1 MSRQILVFHS
11 ALTPDAMKDV
21 LRRTID
27 KEQRTLFSFSGYRGD
42 RPLLGEVSEDS
53 FRLRKRRYSRN
64 DFAGQ
69 LYARFEP
76 EPGGTRIE
84 GYFDVPRWA
93 KYFMRIWLACAVLI
107 AAPIFVMTM
116 IDLRTGTHYMTG
128 DLRVGLVVPPVLV
141 LCGIVLPKFGRLLGK
156 GDERFILEF
165 VQNTL
170 AARIEEPTLIR

>member
-1 MSRQILVFHS
+1 
-11 ALTPDAMKDV
+11 MKDV

-42 RPLLGEVSEDS
+42 RPLLGEVSEGS

-64 DFAGQ
+64 DFAGE
-69 LYARFEP
+69 LYARFGP

-84 GYFDVPRWA
+84 GYFDMPRWA
-93 KYFMRIWLACAVLI
+93 KYFMRIWLTGVALI
-107 AAPIFVMTM
+107 GAPIFVTTM
-116 IDLRTGTHYMTG
+116 IDLTRGTHYMTG
-128 DLRVGLVVPPVLV
+128 DLWVGLIVPPALV
-141 LCGIVLPKFGRLLGK
+141 LFGIVLPKFGPLLGK

-170 AARIEEPTLIR
+170 AARIEEPELIR